1 VKRMMEGVTPGP
13 WSVCIDDDG
22 NPLSGR
28 PSVQAPEYCDCAV
41 VHWDGFVQEY
51 WRSARGDKEIQA
63 NARFIAWS
71 RDAVPAL
78 AARLAEVEAERD
90 ALAAD
95 GAGVFWANKAR
106 ELAIHQK
113 DLAVRAEMRAE
124 AAEAKVARLTGAL
137 RAIAANKPTEAPTG
151 ATDAKGHC
159 AWRSYNI
166 ARAALEET
174 KE

>member
-1 VKRMMEGVTPGP
+1 MTAPDITPENVARMLEGVTPGP

-28 PSVQAPEYCDCAV
+28 PSIQASDEYDCAI
-41 VHWDGFVQEY
+41 VHWDGFVQSY
-51 WRSARGDKEIQA
+51 WRSARGDNEIHA

-71 RDAVPAL
+71 REAVLAL
-78 AARLAEVEAERD
+78 AARLAQEQREVGIQVRHLTALAAKLAEVEAERD

-124 AAEAKVARLTGAL
+124 AAEARVAELRRLTEVP
-137 RAIAANKPTEAPTG
+137 K
-151 ATDAKGHC
+151 
-159 AWRSYNI
+159 
-166 ARAALEET
+166 
-174 KE
+174 